1 MPSSAMRQPILPFDA
16 VPPAPAGVLE
26 AQACERARR
35 LLAAWR
41 RWPGRAL
48 VLAGGDAATRA
59 ALAREWMEAAE
70 GLSWQAGT
78 PCPEAPAIWVEGQ
91 GHDTGALFA
100 LLSQAE
106 AGETFVLI
114 TDDVAPRHWDT
125 VLSDL
130 RSRLLSL
137 PVELLPAP
145 DTAFLERL
153 LAAHL
158 LHLRI
163 EPVPAAL
170 KWLAERIAPDY
181 ASPRAVAM
189 ALADVT
195 GLSRRPGRQELAAA
209 LALAPAEA
217 SAQAGFGGDFEADS
231 EPVRGAEHS

>member
-1 MPSSAMRQPILPFDA
+1 MPSAMRQPILPFDA
-16 VPPAPAGVLE
+16 VPPAAAGAVE
-26 AQACERARR
+26 AAACERARG

-41 RWPGRAL
+41 RWPGQAL

-59 ALAREWMEAAE
+59 ALAQGWVEAA
-70 GLSWQAGT
+70 GGQPWRAGE
-78 PCPEAPAIWVEGQ
+78 PCPQGAAVWVEGQ

-100 LLSQAE
+100 LLSRAE
-106 AGETFVLI
+106 AGEAFVLL
-114 TDDVAPRHWDT
+114 TDAVPPRQWDT

-130 RSRLLSL
+130 RSRLLSV
-137 PVELLPAP
+137 PVEQLPAP
-145 DTAFLERL
+145 DTAFLEQL

-181 ASPRAVAM
+181 ASPRAVAV

-195 GLSRRPGRQELAAA
+195 GLSRRPGRGELAAA
-209 LALAPAEA
+209 LAQAPA
-217 SAQAGFGGDFEADS
+217 QAAFGGDFEAGS
-231 EPVRGAEHS
+231 GY

>member
-1 MPSSAMRQPILPFDA
+1 MRQPILPFDA

-26 AQACERARR
+26 AQACQRAQA

-41 RWPGRAL
+41 RWPGQAL
-48 VLAGGDAATRA
+48 VVAGGDAATRA
-59 ALAREWMEAAE
+59 ALAADWMQAAD
-70 GLSWQAGT
+70 GQPWRPGS
-78 PCPEAPAIWVEGQ
+78 PCPTSTAVWVEGQ
-91 GHDTGALFA
+91 GHDTAALFA
-100 LLSQAE
+100 LLSRAE
-106 AGETFVLI
+106 AGEAWVLV
-114 TDDVAPRHWDT
+114 TDEVAPRQWNT

-137 PVELLPAP
+137 PVEVLPLP

-181 ASPRAVAM
+181 ASPRAVAV

-209 LALAPAEA
+209 LARAP
-217 SAQAGFGGDFEADS
+217 AQAGFGGDFEATADS
-231 EPVRGAEHS
+231 